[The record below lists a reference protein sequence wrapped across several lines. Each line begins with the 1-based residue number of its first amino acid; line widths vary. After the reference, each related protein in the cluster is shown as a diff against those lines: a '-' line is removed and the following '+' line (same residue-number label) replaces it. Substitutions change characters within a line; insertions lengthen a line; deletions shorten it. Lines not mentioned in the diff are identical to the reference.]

1 MDSKIK
7 VYIKVNEFNEI
18 VDILSSVFLK
28 NNTGWIMIDEGYG
41 DKYAHAQSQYLDNSL
56 TDMEGSYIY
65 KFINGNIIQ
74 K

>member
-41 DKYAHAQSQYLDNSL
+41 DKYAHAQSQYFKDPLID
-56 TDMEGSYIY
+56 D
-65 KFINGNIIQ
+65 NGNYRYKLENNKILEA
-74 K
+74 

>member
-41 DKYAHAQSQYLDNSL
+41 DKYAHAQSQYFKDHLID
-56 TDMEGSYIY
+56 D
-65 KFINGNIIQ
+65 NGNYRYKLENNKILEA
-74 K
+74 